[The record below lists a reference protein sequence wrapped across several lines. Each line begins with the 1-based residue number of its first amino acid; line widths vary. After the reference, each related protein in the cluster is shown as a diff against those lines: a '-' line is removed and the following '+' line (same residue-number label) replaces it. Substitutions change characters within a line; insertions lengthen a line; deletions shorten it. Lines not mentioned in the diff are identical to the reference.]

1 MAFQKSKSLKYLF
14 SAFFWLSTALVFAQ
28 AGRIQFTQSVQDFQ
42 KIYEKAGPVTY
53 TFIFTNEGEHPI
65 NITSATASCGCT
77 TPEFTKG
84 TVKPGETGTVKV
96 EYNPLGRPGPFVK
109 TITVQNTGIPSTVV
123 LTIKGEVI
131 AGESPTDERPAE
143 FVQYFPYNEKVITM
157 DEPGFKSFIDR
168 AFQIAQKTGRITFS
182 IESSSST
189 VPTKKFKSNL
199 LLTKKRS
206 ADAKQRII
214 KAMKL
219 GGFDEGLI
227 FFLEDKNLIQGPE
240 YKKDALENVKEYEMF
255 QYVKVLAQ

>member
-1 MAFQKSKSLKYLF
+1 M
-14 SAFFWLSTALVFAQ
+14 FAQ

-42 KIYEKAGPVTY
+42 KIYEKSGPVSY
-53 TFIFTNEGEHPI
+53 TFIFTNEGEHPL
-65 NITSATASCGCT
+65 NVTSATASCGCT

-84 TVKPGETGTVKV
+84 VVKPGETGTIKV

-123 LTIKGEVI
+123 LTIKGEVV
-131 AGESPTDERPAE
+131 AGDSPNDERPAE

-157 DEPGFKSFIDR
+157 DEPGFKGFIDR
-168 AFQIAQKTGRITFS
+168 AMQIATKTGRITFA

-206 ADAKQRII
+206 ADAKQRIL

-219 GGFDEGLI
+219 KGFDEGLI

-240 YKKDALENVKEYEMF
+240 YKKDALENIKEYEMF
-255 QYVKVLAQ
+255 QYVKVLGQ